1 MPLRWAAKVSR
12 GRGLVTR
19 FGPCLK
25 HGKAAKRVC
34 WPGAGKQGMGRIPLA
49 HTCPGVVRYTP
60 RPGFAN
66 GAMSA
71 LQPSPRGRRLPKIH
85 TKGMAWRVASREA
98 CTQILAILRFLWG
111 RLSVTLPQRRA
122 ACTSLRCR
130 LAAASCDQYQTPVP
144 GGKGVHGAG
153 DPARPKLRTAS
164 DRRFPQ
170 GGRASKKTL
179 NNVAW
184 SNNNGCEPK
193 RISAKTVKLGAP
205 PP

>member
-1 MPLRWAAKVSR
+1 MRVMGLTLSKKLCERDKVWAVFK
-12 GRGLVTR
+12 TR
-19 FGPCLK
+19 KSGEARVLACL
-25 HGKAAKRVC
+25 
-34 WPGAGKQGMGRIPLA
+34 PQGNREWGESHWLTPA
-49 HTCPGVVRYTP
+49 VVVRYTP

-71 LQPSPRGRRLPKIH
+71 LQPSPRGRHLPKIH

-98 CTQILAILRFLWG
+98 CTQFLAILHRFLWG

-144 GGKGVHGAG
+144 GGNGVHGAC

-184 SNNNGCEPK
+184 SDGLITE
-193 RISAKTVKLGAP
+193 
-205 PP
+205 

>member
-1 MPLRWAAKVSR
+1 
-12 GRGLVTR
+12 
-19 FGPCLK
+19 
-25 HGKAAKRVC
+25 
-34 WPGAGKQGMGRIPLA
+34 MGRIPLA

-98 CTQILAILRFLWG
+98 CTQILGQSARFFWG

-122 ACTSLRCR
+122 ACMSLRCR

-184 SNNNGCEPK
+184 SNNNGCEPTW
-193 RISAKTVKLGAP
+193 ISAKTVKLGAP

>member
-1 MPLRWAAKVSR
+1 M
-12 GRGLVTR
+12 

-34 WPGAGKQGMGRIPLA
+34 WPQGNREWGESHWLTPAPGLYGTLRGPDLPTAPCRPCCPPRAADACLKSIP
-49 HTCPGVVRYTP
+49 
-60 RPGFAN
+60 
-66 GAMSA
+66 
-71 LQPSPRGRRLPKIH
+71 K
-85 TKGMAWRVASREA
+85 AWRGGWPAERPVKFFCRPTVENV
-98 CTQILAILRFLWG
+98 RFLWG

-153 DPARPKLRTAS
+153 APARPKLRTAS

-170 GGRASKKTL
+170 GGRACKKTL
-179 NNVAW
+179 NDIACSDV
-184 SNNNGCEPK
+184 CFTE
-193 RISAKTVKLGAP
+193 
-205 PP
+205 